1 MDLSKEELLYIWG
14 SLALRRMYRVSPEPC
29 AKPVWKAYMEDVFI
43 KVEKELQERYPG
55 IKPWHD

>member
-1 MDLSKEELLYIWG
+1 
-14 SLALRRMYRVSPEPC
+14 MYRVSPEPC
-29 AKPVWKAYMEDVFI
+29 AKPVWKPYMEDFFI